1 MEHFAFF
8 FCFSFEKTFLVN
20 NIIFIDEALY
30 FYGEEMCIRDSSYT
44 RALQNEKIAQR
55 EKLYQEAVAKSDAG
69 AQLLIDELR
78 QYPEQTLQQRLKLS
92 LIHI

>member
-30 FYGEEMCIRDSSYT
+30 FYGEVFFYF
-44 RALQNEKIAQR
+44 
-55 EKLYQEAVAKSDAG
+55 
-69 AQLLIDELR
+69 
-78 QYPEQTLQQRLKLS
+78 
-92 LIHI
+92 